1 MFDDEDVKVKGFFF
15 SFLNFL
21 FVENTINKVFICKG
35 CTFLFPLTCLFCSN
49 KTKSLICLY
58 SRLYCFLNFFSI
70 ERNMEERSQKNPYFL
85 LLHYFVWCTMGE
97 TILDRTIFECRS
109 TENVQFQIFNLN
121 FYPLKITNMY
131 FSNVLLLLMH
141 DWFGQTWIPIKT
153 RTNFSYLFEYKKE
166 QRPLSNLITS
176 KGHKRRYNFNLNF
189 LKLFLA
195 KISQLFEKFNISY
208 ELLNQL

>member
-1 MFDDEDVKVKGFFF
+1 MKHFLILLKCSRRISFISSYNLFVWWWRCKSQRIFLL
-15 SFLNFL
+15 FLNFL
-21 FVENTINKVFICKG
+21 FVKNTINKVFICKG

-109 TENVQFQIFNLN
+109 TENV
-121 FYPLKITNMY
+121 
-131 FSNVLLLLMH
+131 
-141 DWFGQTWIPIKT
+141 
-153 RTNFSYLFEYKKE
+153 
-166 QRPLSNLITS
+166 
-176 KGHKRRYNFNLNF
+176 
-189 LKLFLA
+189 
-195 KISQLFEKFNISY
+195 
-208 ELLNQL
+208 

>member
-1 MFDDEDVKVKGFFF
+1 MYSNFFDSCF
-15 SFLNFL
+15 SFPIIEAGFLIFLKCSNKTSFIFSYNL
-21 FVENTINKVFICKG
+21 FVWWCRCKSQRIFLLFWIFCLWKNTINKVFICKG

-153 RTNFSYLFEYKKE
+153 RTNFSYLFWI
-166 QRPLSNLITS
+166 Q
-176 KGHKRRYNFNLNF
+176 KGNKDP
-189 LKLFLA
+189 
-195 KISQLFEKFNISY
+195 
-208 ELLNQL
+208 

>member
-153 RTNFSYLFEYKKE
+153 RTNFSYLFWI
-166 QRPLSNLITS
+166 Q
-176 KGHKRRYNFNLNF
+176 KGTKT
-189 LKLFLA
+189 LK
-195 KISQLFEKFNISY
+195 QSY
-208 ELLNQL
+208 HI

>member
-1 MFDDEDVKVKGFFF
+1 MVKEFLLYLLIIFLFDDEDVKVKGFFF

-109 TENVQFQIFNLN
+109 TENVQLQIFNLN

-131 FSNVLLLLMH
+131 FSNVLLLLMSIQSFESSMH
-141 DWFGQTWIPIKT
+141 FKSHKI
-153 RTNFSYLFEYKKE
+153 NHLFRWQL
-166 QRPLSNLITS
+166 QR
-176 KGHKRRYNFNLNF
+176 
-189 LKLFLA
+189 
-195 KISQLFEKFNISY
+195 
-208 ELLNQL
+208 